1 MATPLFYV
9 DLSEDARDYRHTAL
23 EPGLPLLDR
32 QHVNYQILRKWL
44 GDYIAEPEWR
54 NEDIV
59 TFYLNED
66 ERGRLEGV
74 DCQPVSRGELE
85 KKFAQ
90 DVENLRVKIKK
101 IRPESSTEEMV
112 HRILK
117 KSIAEQT
124 NDLDNS
130 DFDSY
135 FFKCRVP
142 NEDPRLV
149 WCCGYQ
155 RADLE
160 PLKAKLWRTPEGD
173 FLGVRP
179 PLQGGRVK
187 KRKRT
192 GLGVLASPWLM
203 MAIILLLGLF
213 LWTTRPKLVVEPSEW
228 SGPLG
233 SRIEFKVEDHRWYFF
248 KKDVTPAAFAEARD
262 PRVLEFESYGAVA
275 NAVNEGQTVASFRRG
290 NLFLDVMVK
299 VGPATP
305 PDSLIIEPADDVK
318 VGIGATKKLKAIGHY
333 DDGNKV
339 DLTRQVDWWEESGS
353 DSRFLV
359 LSDSEKGQIQGDS
372 VGTTKV
378 VARYSMLREDD
389 TYAEST
395 MNVQVV
401 LAEFTSLAVKLEP
414 DTFAVGQS
422 SRVEVVGIAKD
433 GEEHTLSG
441 SSLLKCKVS
450 PTTAAS
456 VDGPYLTGR
465 EEGVGEV
472 QVSYDDLDATVAFN
486 VSGRMLADDVFVVTP
501 NPIDDAVV
509 YELIGLNVRT
519 GTDEPITAASSN
531 ADVVEVFRTEN
542 ENAGFEVWLAARSI
556 GQADVT
562 VSQGAKSAVV
572 NVTVTDGV
580 IESMEFNPP
589 VYTMKVGQPDTATLV
604 GATNARQGIK
614 IVPDELIWERQP
626 RVENVYLDKETLL
639 MNPLEATEVPQDM
652 EVRLGTLFADATV
665 EVRAGEITDLA
676 MLGNGFGVHPP
687 VPTTGRYMTDGI
699 LYDADRGGLLIN
711 ETDPFALMGEVPK
724 GALMVEH
731 NGVRL
736 AGLSEA
742 ELLNYWNTHRVTDG
756 DLIRYQGADGVLA
769 TRLLGDL
776 GAVLDFKIL
785 DVESTN
791 VTPESFN
798 ANLRLY
804 LRRAGEYRLT
814 DSAGNAMSEW
824 KLYPDDATPLVVT
837 PALARHAEDSY
848 ELWMERRTADQSE
861 KFQMKFGLG
870 RMARQVVETV
880 DVAPVIVDRTPDV
893 IIDRT
898 PDMDPVIVDD
908 DDDGRRVIK
917 KRTVIRRRSGDGAAV
932 IRSEGDTV
940 VVSGSDSGST
950 LVSSPGRSVAGSPGS
965 GSPSPSSPSPGS
977 PSPSPSSPSP
987 SPSSPSPS
995 SPSPSSPSPS
1005 SPSPSSPSP
1014 SSPPPGSPS
1023 PSPAK
1028 PSPSPAS
1035 PAKPSPSPSPA
1046 KPNPSPAKPSPAPA
1060 GSDTRAPAKPS
1071 PASPALAQPTPAGSD
1086 TRAPS
1091 GFRPRMPGAQPASAY
1106 AKPSGSNTRAPYGTP
1121 TQPGVL
1127 GSRAGGAAVAGSAT
1141 RSPSVPPTY
1150 TGGDSPTD
1158 KDGKSKLL
1166 NALQQH
1172 NLDRKKREN
1181 ITGKG
1186 RIPVIKSSKTK
1197 AGGEVRKPVIKSS
1210 KKDE

>member
-1 MATPLFYV
+1 MATPLFFV
-9 DLSEDARDYRHTAL
+9 DLSEDARDYQHTAL

-54 NEDIV
+54 NEDVV

-74 DCQPVSRGELE
+74 DCHPVSKGELE

-90 DVENLRVKIKK
+90 DVENLRIKIKK
-101 IRPESSTEEMV
+101 IKPESSTEQMV

-124 NDLDNS
+124 NDLDAS

-135 FFKCRVP
+135 FFKCSVP
-142 NEDPRLV
+142 HEEPCLV

-187 KRKRT
+187 KKKRK

-213 LWTTRPKLVVEPSEW
+213 LWTTRPKLVVTPTEW
-228 SGPLG
+228 AGPLG

-248 KKDVTPAAFAEARD
+248 KKDVTSAAFVEARD

-275 NAVNEGQTVASFRRG
+275 NAVNEGQTVARFSRG
-290 NLFLDVMVK
+290 ELALEVTVK

-305 PDSLIIEPADDVK
+305 PDTLTIEPADDVR
-318 VGIGATKKLKAIGHY
+318 VAIGGTKKLKAIGHY
-333 DDGNKV
+333 DDGNTV
-339 DLTRQVDWWEESGS
+339 DLTRQVEWWEESGG
-353 DSRFLV
+353 DNKFLV
-359 LSDSEKGQIQGDS
+359 LSESEKGQIQGDS
-372 VGTTKV
+372 VGATKV
-378 VARYSMLREDD
+378 FARYAMLREDD
-389 TYAEST
+389 TYAESS
-395 MNVQVV
+395 MGVQVV
-401 LAEFTSLAVKLEP
+401 LAEFTSLTVKLEP
-414 DTFAVGQS
+414 DTFSVGQS

-433 GEEHTLSG
+433 GAEHTLSG

-456 VDGPYLTGR
+456 VEGPYLTGR

-472 QVSYDDLDATVAFN
+472 QVSYDDLDASVAFN
-486 VSGRMLADDVFVVTP
+486 VSGRMLGDDVFVVTP

-519 GTDEPITAASSN
+519 GTDEPITAVSSN
-531 ADVVEVFRTEN
+531 VEVVEVFRTED

-556 GQADVT
+556 GQAEVT
-562 VSQGAKSAVV
+562 VSQAAKSAVV
-572 NVTVTDGV
+572 PVTVTDGV
-580 IESMEFNPP
+580 IESLEFNPP
-589 VYTMKVGQPDTATLV
+589 VYTMKVGQPESANLI

-626 RVENVYLDKETLL
+626 RVENVDVNKRTMLL
-639 MNPLEATEVPQDM
+639 NPLAATELPQDM
-652 EVRLGTLFADATV
+652 EVRLGTMLADATV
-665 EVRAGEITDLA
+665 EVRAGEITALD

-687 VPTTGRYMTDGI
+687 VPTTGKYMTDGI
-699 LYDADRGGLLIN
+699 LYDADRGGLLID
-711 ETDPFALMGEVPK
+711 ESDPFALMGEVPK
-724 GALMVEH
+724 GALLVEH
-731 NGVRL
+731 NGIRL
-736 AGLSEA
+736 DSLSEA
-742 ELLNYWNTHRVTDG
+742 DLLNYWKTHRVGDG
-756 DLIRYQGADGVLA
+756 DVIRYQGLDGVLA
-769 TRLLGDL
+769 TRLLGDAT

-791 VTPESFN
+791 LTAESFN

-814 DSAGNAMSEW
+814 DSAGGSMSEW

-837 PALARHAEDSY
+837 PALARTADDTY

-870 RMARQVVETV
+870 RVARRVESV
-880 DVAPVIVDRTPDV
+880 DVDPV

-898 PDMDPVIVDD
+898 PDVVIDRTPDVVAPVIMDD
-908 DDDGRRVIK
+908 DDDGRRVIR
-917 KRTVIRRRSGDGAAV
+917 KRTTIRRRSGDGAAI
-932 IRSEGDTV
+932 IRSEGNTV
-940 VVSGSDSGST
+940 VVSGSDSDST
-950 LVSSPGRSVAGSPGS
+950 LVSSPRRSVAGSPGS
-965 GSPSPSSPSPGS
+965 GSRSPSSSSPSPNSPSPSSPSPNSPSPESSS

-987 SPSSPSPS
+987 SPASPAKPSPSPAKP
-995 SPSPSSPSPS
+995 SPSPAKPSPSPAK
-1005 SPSPSSPSP
+1005 
-1014 SSPPPGSPS
+1014 PS

-1035 PAKPSPSPSPA
+1035 PSPA
-1046 KPNPSPAKPSPAPA
+1046 KPKPSPAPP

-1091 GFRPRMPGAQPASAY
+1091 GFRPRTPGAQPASAY
-1106 AKPSGSNTRAPYGTP
+1106 ATPAGSSTRGTP
-1121 TQPGVL
+1121 TRPGIL
-1127 GSRAGGAAVAGSAT
+1127 GSRAGGAAAAGSAS

-1166 NALQQH
+1166 KAMQQH

-1181 ITGKG
+1181 ITGQG
-1186 RIPVIKSSKTK
+1186 RVPVIRSSKSK
-1197 AGGEVRKPVIKSS
+1197 DGGTARKPVITSS